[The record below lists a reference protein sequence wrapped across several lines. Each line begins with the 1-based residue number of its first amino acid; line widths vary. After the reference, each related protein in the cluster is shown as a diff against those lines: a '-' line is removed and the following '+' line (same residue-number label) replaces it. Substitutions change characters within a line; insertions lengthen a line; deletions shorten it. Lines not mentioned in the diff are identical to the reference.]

1 VGTHPAARSPL
12 IRRGAYAAA
21 AILATAGL
29 LTTSGAA
36 GAAPQPSVSS
46 VQAKVNKL
54 TNQLNVLNQQYD
66 VASQNLAAAR
76 QRLALVSKEI
86 GRDQTQFQD
95 MRAQIGQIASFAYEN
110 GNMTST
116 ASVLTS
122 NDPQTVLSQSAFLIH
137 LASNRYEQ
145 VQQFVSAA
153 RQLTGAKQYGQRI
166 ETAIAGLKH
175 QLGQQKA
182 TESKLLAQQQ
192 SILATLTAQQQAALI
207 GGGATTGGSY
217 NGPTNTQAGKA
228 VAFAYAAL
236 GCPYVFGG
244 TGPCGAGYDCSGLTM
259 SAWAAAGVSIPRTS
273 YGQAGL
279 PSVST
284 SNLQPGDILE
294 FAGDSHV
301 GIYVGGGMLIDA
313 PQPGMNV
320 EKVALSS
327 SWYSSNLDGA
337 VRP

>member
-1 VGTHPAARSPL
+1 MGAHPAARPPL
-12 IRRGAYAAA
+12 IRRGAYLAV
-21 AILATAGL
+21 AILTTAGL
-29 LTTSGAA
+29 LTSAGAA

-76 QRLALVSKEI
+76 QRQALVTKEI
-86 GRDQTQFQD
+86 ARDQTQFQY

-110 GNMTST
+110 GNMSST
-116 ASVLTS
+116 AAVLTS

-137 LASNRYEQ
+137 LASNRYDQ
-145 VQQFVSAA
+145 VQQFISAA

-166 ETAIAGLKH
+166 ETAIGSLKR
-175 QLGQQKA
+175 QLGEQKA
-182 TESKLLAQQQ
+182 AESKLLAKQQ
-192 SILATLTAQQQAALI
+192 SILATLTAQQRSTLI
-207 GGGATTGGSY
+207 GGGSTGGTY
-217 NGPTNTQAGKA
+217 TGPTNTQAGRA
-228 VAFAYAAL
+228 VAFAYAEL

-244 TGPCGAGYDCSGLTM
+244 TGPCSAGFDCSGLTM

-279 PSVST
+279 PSVSM

-320 EKVALSS
+320 EKVALNS

-337 VRP
+337 VLP

>member
-1 VGTHPAARSPL
+1 MGTHPAVRPAL
-12 IRRGAYAAA
+12 IRRGVCLAA
-21 AILATAGL
+21 AILTTAGL
-29 LTTSGAA
+29 LTSAGAA
-36 GAAPQPSVSS
+36 SAAPQPSVSS

-76 QRLALVSKEI
+76 QRLALVTKE
-86 GRDQTQFQD
+86 
-95 MRAQIGQIASFAYEN
+95 IGQIATFAYEN
-110 GNMTST
+110 GNMTSA

-122 NDPQTVLSQSAFLIH
+122 NDPQTVLSQSAYLIH

-153 RQLTGAKQYGQRI
+153 RQLTEAKQYSQRI
-166 ETAIAGLKH
+166 EATIVADKRE
-175 QLGQQKA
+175 LGKQKA

-192 SILATLTAQQQAALI
+192 SILATLTAQQRSTLI
-207 GGGATTGGSY
+207 GGGATGGSY
-217 NGPTNTQAGKA
+217 SGPTNTQAGRA
-228 VAFAYAAL
+228 VAFAYAQL
-236 GCPYVFGG
+236 GCPYVYGG
-244 TGPCGAGYDCSGLTM
+244 TGPCGAGFDCSGLTM
-259 SAWAAAGVSIPRTS
+259 SAWASAGVSIPRTS

-301 GIYVGGGMLIDA
+301 GIYVGGGYLIDA

-320 EKVALSS
+320 EKVALNS

-337 VRP
+337 VLP

>member
-1 VGTHPAARSPL
+1 MGTHPAVRPAL
-12 IRRGAYAAA
+12 IRRGVCLAA
-21 AILATAGL
+21 AILTTAGL
-29 LTTSGAA
+29 LTSAGAA
-36 GAAPQPSVSS
+36 SAAPQPSVSS

-76 QRLALVSKEI
+76 QRLALVTKEI
-86 GRDQTQFQD
+86 GQDQVQFQD
-95 MRAQIGQIASFAYEN
+95 MRAQIGQIATFAYEN
-110 GNMTST
+110 GNMTSA

-122 NDPQTVLSQSAFLIH
+122 NDPQTVLSQSAYLIH

-153 RQLTGAKQYGQRI
+153 RQLTGAKQYSQRI
-166 ETAIAGLKH
+166 ETAIAADKR

-192 SILATLTAQQQAALI
+192 SILATLTAQQRSTLI
-207 GGGATTGGSY
+207 GGGATGGSY
-217 NGPTNTQAGKA
+217 SGPTNTQAGKA
-228 VAFAYAAL
+228 VAFAYAQL
-236 GCPYVFGG
+236 GCPYVYGG
-244 TGPCGAGYDCSGLTM
+244 TGPCSAGFDCSGLTM
-259 SAWAAAGVSIPRTS
+259 SAWASAGVSIPRTS

-301 GIYVGGGMLIDA
+301 GIYVGGGYLIDA

-320 EKVALSS
+320 EKVALNS

-337 VRP
+337 VLP